1 LPALIFD
8 PARVVI
14 PAISNRFLTAK
25 GTPAK
30 GPGSWLFAIEL
41 SIFSAAASAL
51 DAVIAV
57 KQLKALSL
65 TAIRSKAAL
74 TASVAVTLP
83 DLTAAAV
90 ATASALSKKHLRSSA
105 YICPHLRL
113 KI

>member
-1 LPALIFD
+1 
-8 PARVVI
+8 
-14 PAISNRFLTAK
+14 
-25 GTPAK
+25 
-30 GPGSWLFAIEL
+30 
-41 SIFSAAASAL
+41 
-51 DAVIAV
+51 VIAV

-113 KI
+113 KN